1 MEDKK
6 TMDKYR
12 NIIWLYISSFG
23 VMFAILSF
31 FNEIGFYK
39 NDPTYLKGLL
49 TLITGSILF
58 YILHII

>member
-1 MEDKK
+1 
-6 TMDKYR
+6 MDKYR

-31 FNEIGFYK
+31 FNEVGLYK
-39 NDPTYLKGLL
+39 NNPTYLKGLL
-49 TLITGSILF
+49 TLITGTILF

>member
-1 MEDKK
+1 MEEKK

-31 FNEIGFYK
+31 FNEVGLYK
-39 NDPTYLKGLL
+39 NNPTYLKGLL
-49 TLITGSILF
+49 TLITGTILF